1 MNYWWMDGLMQKQ
14 MKKTAQLICRIEKN
28 EILIT
33 KAIWMRDIWIKDVIQ
48 ILEKEN
54 TRIIEVLLFLLL

>member
-1 MNYWWMDGLMQKQ
+1 MNGWIDAKADE
-14 MKKTAQLICRIEKN
+14 KTAQLICRIEKN

-33 KAIWMRDIWIKDVIQ
+33 KAIWMRDIGIKDVIQ

-54 TRIIEVLLFLLL
+54 TRIIEVLLFFLL